1 MREVHRRQFGLG
13 QVPIEKIWLDPKSRD
28 DIPAVLKGLQHIW
41 SEGALREQ
49 LLALLDEHVQPEV
62 DRTVGRPGM
71 SLWQI
76 LVFGV
81 LKQGLGCDF
90 DRLQDLANHHAKVR
104 AFLGHSDFGDETR
117 YECQTIQDNVSLLT
131 PELLSAVGRLVVES
145 GHKVAKKKPGEPLRG
160 RCDSFVVETDV
171 HYPTDVNLLWDA
183 MRCLLRETG
192 RAAGRHAVGGW
203 RQWRHLSGEVRKLFN
218 RVRSTRRAKRRPE
231 RVEAYLERCR
241 GLVERTVETVAALRA
256 RGVVE
261 EGTCQTIRGFIAH
274 ARRQIDQV
282 ERRLLRD
289 ETIPHGEKAFSI
301 FEDHTRWVSKG
312 KAGTPVE
319 LGVPVA
325 LVEDQHQFILHHR
338 VLWTGEDVDVAVPL
352 VEEAQSLYPELRA
365 CSFDRGFHSPANRV
379 RLDALLDVNA
389 LPGSGYLSKANRER
403 EAEESFVSARRAHPA
418 IESAIN
424 GLEHR
429 GLDRVRIHGADGFAR
444 TVALSVLAANL
455 HRIGSLLQKRERK
468 RQRRRLVA

>member
-1 MREVHRRQFGLG
+1 MREIHRRQFQLG
-13 QVPIEKIWLDPKSRD
+13 QIPIDKIWINPKSRD

-41 SEGALREQ
+41 SDEALRAR
-49 LLALLDEHVQPEV
+49 LLALLDEHILPEA

-71 SLWQI
+71 DLWQV
-76 LVFGV
+76 LVLGV

-90 DRLQDLANHHAKVR
+90 DRLHDLVNHHETIR
-104 AFLGHSDFGDETR
+104 AFLGHSDFGDKTR
-117 YECQTIQDNVSLLT
+117 YEYQTVVDNVSLLT
-131 PELLSAVGRLVVES
+131 PELLSAVGQLVVES

-183 MRCLLRETG
+183 MRCLLREAG
-192 RAAGRHAVGGW
+192 RAAVQHGVRGW
-203 RQWRHLSGEVRKLFN
+203 RQWRHLSREVRKLFN
-218 RVRSTRRAKRRPE
+218 RVRSTRRARRRPE

-241 GLVERTVETVAALRA
+241 ALVERAAATAGALRDK
-256 RGVVE
+256 GVE
-261 EGTCQTIRGFIAH
+261 AAACESIQGFIAH
-274 ARRQIDQV
+274 ALRQIDQV

-289 ETIPHGEKAFSI
+289 EMIPHEEKVFSI
-301 FEDHTRWVSKG
+301 FEAHTRWVSKG

-325 LVEDQHQFILHHR
+325 LIEDQYQFILHHEI
-338 VLWTGEDVDVAVPL
+338 LWEDEDVDVAVPM
-352 VEEAQSLYPELRA
+352 VEEAQRLYPELRA
-365 CSFDRGFHSPANRV
+365 CSFDRGFHNPANRV

-403 EAEESFVSARRAHPA
+403 EAEESFVAARRAHPA

-429 GLDRVRIHGADGFAR
+429 GLDRVRSHGAEGFAR

-455 HRIGSLLQKRERK
+455 HRIGLLLQRQERK
-468 RQRRRLVA
+468 RQLRAA

>member
-1 MREVHRRQFGLG
+1 
-13 QVPIEKIWLDPKSRD
+13 
-28 DIPAVLKGLQHIW
+28 
-41 SEGALREQ
+41 
-49 LLALLDEHVQPEV
+49 
-62 DRTVGRPGM
+62 
-71 SLWQI
+71 
-76 LVFGV
+76 
-81 LKQGLGCDF
+81 
-90 DRLQDLANHHAKVR
+90 
-104 AFLGHSDFGDETR
+104 
-117 YECQTIQDNVSLLT
+117 
-131 PELLSAVGRLVVES
+131 
-145 GHKVAKKKPGEPLRG
+145 
-160 RCDSFVVETDV
+160 
-171 HYPTDVNLLWDA
+171 

-192 RAAGRHAVGGW
+192 RSAVRNAVGGW

-241 GLVERTVETVAALRA
+241 VLVDRAVETVAALRA
-256 RGVVE
+256 QGVE
-261 EGTCQTIRGFIAH
+261 EGTCQSIQGFIAH
-274 ARRQIDQV
+274 ARRQLDQV

-289 ETIPHGEKAFSI
+289 ETIPHEEKVFSL

-325 LVEDQHQFILHHR
+325 LIQDQYQFILHHR
-338 VLWTGEDVDVAVPL
+338 VLWKGEDVDVAVTM
-352 VEEAQSLYPELRA
+352 VEEAQGRYRQLRV

-403 EAEESFVSARRAHPA
+403 ESEAPFVSARRAHPA

-429 GLDRVRIHGADGFAR
+429 GLDRVRSHGADGFAR
-444 TVALSVLAANL
+444 AVALSVLATNL
-455 HRIGSLLQKRERK
+455 HRIGLLLQKRERK
-468 RQRRRLVA
+468 RRRRVA

>member
-1 MREVHRRQFGLG
+1 MREVHRQQFGLG

-41 SEGALREQ
+41 SDEALRGR
-49 LLALLDEHVQPEV
+49 LLALLDEHVQPDV

-71 SLWQI
+71 ALWQV

-90 DRLQDLANHHAKVR
+90 DRLQDLANHHVKVR
-104 AFLGHSDFGDETR
+104 AFLGHGDFGDETR
-117 YECQTIQDNVSLLT
+117 YECQTIRDNVSLLT
-131 PELLSAVGRLVVES
+131 PDLLSAVGQLVVES

-192 RAAGRHAVGGW
+192 RAAARHAVGGW

-241 GLVERTVETVAALRA
+241 GLVDRAVETVAALRA
-256 RGVVE
+256 RGGE
-261 EGTCQTIRGFIAH
+261 EGTCQSIEGLVAH

-289 ETIPHGEKAFSI
+289 ETIPHGEKVFSI

-325 LVEDQHQFILHHR
+325 LIEDQYQFILHHR
-338 VLWTGEDVDVAVPL
+338 ILWNGEDVDVAVPM
-352 VEEAQSLYPELRA
+352 VEEAQRRYPELRA

-379 RLDALLDVNA
+379 RLDDLLDVNA

-468 RQRRRLVA
+468 RQRRRRAA

>member
-282 ERRLLRD
+282 ERRLLRN

>member
-1 MREVHRRQFGLG
+1 MREIHRRQLQIG
-13 QVPIEKIWLDPKSRD
+13 QIPIDKIWINPKSRD

-41 SEGALREQ
+41 SDEVLRAR
-49 LLALLDEHVQPEV
+49 LLALLDEHILPEA

-71 SLWQI
+71 DLWQV
-76 LVFGV
+76 LVLGV

-90 DRLQDLANHHAKVR
+90 DRLHDLTNHHETIR
-104 AFLGHSDFGDETR
+104 AFLGHSDFGDKTR
-117 YECQTIQDNVSLLT
+117 YEYQTVVDNVSLLT
-131 PELLSAVGRLVVES
+131 PELLSAVGQLVVES

-183 MRCLLRETG
+183 MRCLLREAG
-192 RAAGRHAVGGW
+192 RAAVRHGVGGW
-203 RQWRHLSGEVRKLFN
+203 RQWRHLSREVRKLFN
-218 RVRSTRRAKRRPE
+218 RVRSTRRARRRPE

-241 GLVERTVETVAALRA
+241 ALVERAVETAGALR
-256 RGVVE
+256 GKGVE
-261 EGTCQTIRGFIAH
+261 EGVGESIQGFIAH
-274 ARRQIDQV
+274 ALRQIDQV

-289 ETIPHGEKAFSI
+289 ETIPHEEKVFSI
-301 FEDHTRWVSKG
+301 FEAHTRWVSKG

-325 LVEDQHQFILHHR
+325 LIEDQYQFILHHQI
-338 VLWTGEDVDVAVPL
+338 LWTGEDVDVAVPM
-352 VEEAQSLYPELRA
+352 VEEAQRLYPELRA
-365 CSFDRGFHSPANRV
+365 CSFDRGFHNPANRV
-379 RLDALLDVNA
+379 GLDALLDVNA

-403 EAEESFVSARRAHPA
+403 EAEASFVSARRAHPA

-429 GLDRVRIHGADGFAR
+429 GLDRVRSHGADGFAR

-455 HRIGSLLQKRERK
+455 HRIGLILQKRERK
-468 RQRRRLVA
+468 QRKRQLRAA